1 MSGFLRTASI
11 TASGPSFFVHIFF
24 FLCIS
29 LSLLFALTHHIIIT
43 CNCMWCVMLCCAVC
57 FVVTAQPQALVLAV
71 GDRVSVTRSKTL
83 PKQWVN
89 GVVKKAEGLQVL
101 VQYDQ
106 NAEVLSIAY
115 LCFFFSF
122 FLFFLPFSLFPLPPP
137 PPKRSLPLCVALFV
151 GWKW

>member
-1 MSGFLRTASI
+1 
-11 TASGPSFFVHIFF
+11 
-24 FLCIS
+24 
-29 LSLLFALTHHIIIT
+29 
-43 CNCMWCVMLCCAVC
+43 MLCCAVC